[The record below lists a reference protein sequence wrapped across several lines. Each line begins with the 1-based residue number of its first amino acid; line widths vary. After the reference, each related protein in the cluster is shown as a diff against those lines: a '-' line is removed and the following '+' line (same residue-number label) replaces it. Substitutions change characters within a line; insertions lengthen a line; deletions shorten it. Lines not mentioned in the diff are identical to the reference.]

1 MAKKKQVLYP
11 VVFMVLLTVFFTFL
25 LSFIN
30 LATSET
36 IEEQQALVVQRSILY
51 VFNLDSNASDEEVQE
66 SFSDAIDIQ
75 TKDDRSIYIYK
86 ENNQV
91 KGYAFEFSGKGLWGT
106 ITGHIAITPDH
117 KEILGINFV
126 SHSETPGLGGRI
138 DEDDF
143 KDQFRNLVMADP
155 TIVLNKDTG
164 GNLDAISGAT
174 LTSLAVRDMVNLNIP
189 EILEFAREE
198 GFYEGN

>member
-11 VVFMVLLTVFFTFL
+11 VVFMVALTVFFTFL

-36 IEEQQALVVQRSILY
+36 IEEQQALIIQRSILY
-51 VFNLDSNASDEEVQE
+51 VFNIDGNLTDEE
-66 SFSDAIDIQ
+66 IQ
-75 TKDDRSIYIYK
+75 KTFKSQIEVKVKKEKNIYIYK
-86 ENNQV
+86 EDDQI
-91 KGYAFEFSGKGLWGT
+91 KGYAFDFNGKGLWGT
-106 ITGHIAITPDH
+106 ISGHIAVTPNH
-117 KEILGINFV
+117 NEILGINFI

-138 DEDDF
+138 DEEAF
-143 KDQFRNLVMADP
+143 KVQFRNLIMAEP

-174 LTSLAVRDMVNLNIP
+174 LTSLAVRDMINTNIP
-189 EILEFAREE
+189 EILDFAKEE

>member
-11 VVFMVLLTVFFTFL
+11 VVFMVVLTVFFTFL

-36 IEEQQALVVQRSILY
+36 IEEQQALVIQRSILY
-51 VFNLDSNASDEEVQE
+51 VFNIDGNLTDEEIQE
-66 SFSDAIDIQ
+66 TFKNQIEV
-75 TKDDRSIYIYK
+75 KVKKEKNIYIYK
-86 ENNQV
+86 EANQI
-91 KGYAFEFSGKGLWGT
+91 KGYAFDFNGKGLWGT
-106 ITGHIAITPDH
+106 ISGHIAITPNH
-117 KEILGINFV
+117 NEILGINFI

-138 DEDDF
+138 DEDAF
-143 KDQFRNLVMADP
+143 KTQFRNLIMDEP

-174 LTSLAVRDMVNLNIP
+174 LTSLAVRDMINTNIP
-189 EILEFAREE
+189 EILEFAKEE

>member
-11 VVFMVLLTVFFTFL
+11 VVFMVVLTVFFTFL

-36 IEEQQALVVQRSILY
+36 IEEQQALVIQRSVLY
-51 VFNLDSNASDEEVQE
+51 VFNLDGNGSDEDVQKM
-66 SFSDAIDIQ
+66 FTDTIDIEV
-75 TKDDRSIYIYK
+75 KDNRNIYIYK
-86 ENNQV
+86 DKNQV
-91 KGYAFEFSGKGLWGT
+91 KGYAFDFSGKGLWGT

-138 DEDDF
+138 DEEEF
-143 KDQFRNLVMADP
+143 KSQFRNLVMADP

>member
-189 EILEFAREE
+189 EILDFAREE